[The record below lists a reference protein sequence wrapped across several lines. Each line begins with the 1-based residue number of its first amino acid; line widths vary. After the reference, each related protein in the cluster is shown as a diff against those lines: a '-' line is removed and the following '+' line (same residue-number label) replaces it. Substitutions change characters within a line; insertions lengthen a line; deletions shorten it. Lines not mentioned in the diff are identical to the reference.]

1 MDTLIKSN
9 LHDIWQAYH
18 AMSKLLDGL
27 PAHTRQVVE
36 KVLAEGV
43 TPEVVYLAD
52 DAPEEEWQRYQIL
65 RIIVGANPE
74 HPEYAT
80 DVVLDEIRIGL
91 EDGTLS

>member
-1 MDTLIKSN
+1 MNTLIKTN
-9 LHDIWQAYH
+9 LRDVWQAYQ
-18 AMSKLLDGL
+18 AMNNLLDAL

-52 DAPEEEWQRYQIL
+52 DAPEDEWQRYQIL

-91 EDGTLS
+91 EDGALS